1 MSNRARAPALQDFY
15 HEYLGDQDTARFSGK
30 VAKRYTI
37 GTLERLATAGDR
49 MVRRAGV
56 LAIGL
61 LGDYGANATL
71 GRALHDDDR
80 GVRILAENGI
90 RKLWCRVGTVQH
102 RKLLG
107 AIVEL
112 NEAGRHEEAI
122 ARATRLIEQAPWLG
136 EGWNQRA
143 LALFGTRRYAEAIHD
158 CTQALETNP
167 YHFGAAT
174 GMGQCHLKLNN
185 RPGALECFRRALRLN
200 PNLEGVR
207 AHVLYLQR
215 MLKRQE

>member
-1 MSNRARAPALQDFY
+1 MSKRARGPALQNYY
-15 HEYLGDQDTARFSGK
+15 HEYLADQDTARFSGR
-30 VAKRYTI
+30 VAKQYTI

-49 MVRRAGV
+49 MVRRATV
-56 LAIGL
+56 MAIGL
-61 LGDYGANATL
+61 LGDYSANATL
-71 GRALHDDDR
+71 GSALHDDDR

-90 RKLWCRVGTVQH
+90 RKLWCRIGNAQQ
-102 RKLLG
+102 RKLLDS
-107 AIVEL
+107 IVEL
-112 NEAGRHEEAI
+112 NAAGRHEEAI
-122 ARATRLIEQAPWLG
+122 PRATRLIQQAPWLA

-143 LALFGTRRYAEAIHD
+143 LALFGVGRFAESIHD
-158 CTQALETNP
+158 CSQALETNP

-185 RPGALECFRRALRLN
+185 RRQALASFRRALKVN

-215 MLKRQE
+215 VLKRQE